1 MINSKPKKY
10 VRIHDISKTV
20 SKKFPDDL
28 LLLSGFYSVHSI
40 DTLLSHEATGED
52 VWMTIHNFRRT
63 VWLAYFQTS
72 IRSVDLFCSESLDFS
87 FKLFIQKHRFIKEQN
102 TTMLFA

>member
-1 MINSKPKKY
+1 MYNFHEIFAASEIKYFPTIYHMINSKPKKY
-10 VRIHDISKTV
+10 VRIHNISKTV

-52 VWMTIHNFRRT
+52 V
-63 VWLAYFQTS
+63 
-72 IRSVDLFCSESLDFS
+72 
-87 FKLFIQKHRFIKEQN
+87 
-102 TTMLFA
+102 